1 MTEKRT
7 GLQAELTSP
16 GAQASVELLITHGV
30 GLHARPSVLFTRLAK
45 SFPCTI
51 EIEVNR
57 SGLWLSAKS
66 IVKVMGARIRK
77 GSTLRIRASGL
88 RAEEAIRGLEALFAN
103 DFGEVQD
110 PAEEASH
117 VRGA

>member
-1 MTEKRT
+1 MTENRH
-7 GLQAELTSP
+7 GVFGGTSSV
-16 GAQASVELLITHGV
+16 GGNASVELLITHGV
-30 GLHARPSVLFTRLAK
+30 GLHARPSVVFTRLAK

-57 SGLWLSAKS
+57 SGLWLNAKS

-77 GSTLRIRASGL
+77 GSTLKIRAHGL
-88 RAEEAIRGLEALFAN
+88 RADEAIAVLEALFAN
-103 DFGEVQD
+103 DF
-110 PAEEASH
+110 AEERPH